1 MDDIYEIIEECNPNK
16 KRNILIVFDDM
27 VAHMLTNKKLNP
39 IATELF
45 IRGRKL
51 KISLE
56 ALNVLKPEEN
66 QQDLN
71 SVEGTFL
78 KR

>member
-27 VAHMLTNKKLNP
+27 IAHMLTNKKLNP

-51 KISLE
+51 KIFIE
-56 ALNVLKPEEN
+56 A
-66 QQDLN
+66 LN

-78 KR
+78 KRWELIKLKIK

>member
-16 KRNILIVFDDM
+16 KRNILIVFDDTI
-27 VAHMLTNKKLNP
+27 AHMLTNKKLNP

-51 KISLE
+51 KIFIE

-66 QQDLN
+66 Q
-71 SVEGTFL
+71 
-78 KR
+78 